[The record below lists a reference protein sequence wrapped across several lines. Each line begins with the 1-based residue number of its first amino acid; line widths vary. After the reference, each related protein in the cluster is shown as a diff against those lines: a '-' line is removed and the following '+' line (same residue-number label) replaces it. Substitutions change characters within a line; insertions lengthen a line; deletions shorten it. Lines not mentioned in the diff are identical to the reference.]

1 MANYRLQYRI
11 LLANRPV
18 DLTLNSLRC
27 NWTFVSLRSTLSA
40 RFRLLLSLSN
50 FRLIYNSIGNSC
62 YAGETYISKPTMELT
77 FALDS
82 AVKGL
87 RDTGSPVLRRDML
100 MTASLQSSHFKCP
113 LKKEKK
119 NKQTNNISYSDVAYV
134 AEDVLT
140 YNLGQNG
147 WEIYPPSP
155 LPTKSRI
162 GNGALWLLC
171 GFILDL
177 GGGLGFAVPF
187 YYVQDRNL
195 LKKNYFVQDWTLE
208 HTY

>member
-1 MANYRLQYRI
+1 
-11 LLANRPV
+11 
-18 DLTLNSLRC
+18 
-27 NWTFVSLRSTLSA
+27 
-40 RFRLLLSLSN
+40 
-50 FRLIYNSIGNSC
+50 
-62 YAGETYISKPTMELT
+62 MELT

-113 LKKEKK
+113 LKKEKQ
-119 NKQTNNISYSDVAYV
+119 NKQTNKKYQLFRHSLRRRRRFDLQSWTKWMGD
-134 AEDVLT
+134 LS
-140 YNLGQNG
+140 
-147 WEIYPPSP
+147 PPPPRP

-177 GGGLGFAVPF
+177 RGGLRFAVPF
-187 YYVQDRNL
+187 YYVQNCNL
-195 LKKNYFVQDWTLE
+195 LKKTYFVLD
-208 HTY
+208 